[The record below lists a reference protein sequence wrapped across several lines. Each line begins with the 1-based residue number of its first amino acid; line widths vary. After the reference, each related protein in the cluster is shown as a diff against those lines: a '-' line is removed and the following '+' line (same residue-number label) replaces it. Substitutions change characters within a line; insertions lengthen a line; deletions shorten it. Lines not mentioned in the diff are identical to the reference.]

1 MLEKNKGKLSNLSH
15 LFHIMSHHRSSPR
28 QRLFFVVCVFIENI
42 RTSCLTSLMDIITDV
57 SQQASW
63 KSWTFWK
70 LETCRKSLINSYQEE
85 VSNFMWLFLGIM
97 LRPLRPLM
105 CHSKMTHKR
114 FFWQFL
120 VLLALL
126 DFDIVLCVEVEGRKF
141 SSQIQRTLRLSP
153 SNRWFFFRCF
163 FVVLSLYASI
173 LCAPSCGFI
182 CNLFLYIVHWA
193 ICKQLTHELDS
204 INIGAEF
211 VRSFSFLKNNCFVPV
226 CKTKSWVI
234 EI

>member
-97 LRPLRPLM
+97 LRPLRPLV

-153 SNRWFFFRCF
+153 SNRWFFFGVFLSSFLSTHQFCARLLVALYVICF
-163 FVVLSLYASI
+163 F
-173 LCAPSCGFI
+173 
-182 CNLFLYIVHWA
+182 
-193 ICKQLTHELDS
+193 T
-204 INIGAEF
+204 
-211 VRSFSFLKNNCFVPV
+211 
-226 CKTKSWVI
+226 
-234 EI
+234 

>member
-97 LRPLRPLM
+97 LRPLVIQK
-105 CHSKMTHKR
+105 CHIN
-114 FFWQFL
+114 
-120 VLLALL
+120 
-126 DFDIVLCVEVEGRKF
+126 DFSDSLCSF
-141 SSQIQRTLRLSP
+141 CSILIL
-153 SNRWFFFRCF
+153 F
-163 FVVLSLYASI
+163 YASN
-173 LCAPSCGFI
+173 LKVESSLHRYKELWGFRQ
-182 CNLFLYIVHWA
+182 A
-193 ICKQLTHELDS
+193 IDDFFSVFFCRPFSLR
-204 INIGAEF
+204 INF
-211 VRSFSFLKNNCFVPV
+211 VRAFL
-226 CKTKSWVI
+226 WLYM
-234 EI
+234 